1 MQHGGG
7 KRYSPGYPACPDLA
21 DNAKIFDLLGAE
33 QAIACSLTS
42 AFQIVPEQSTCAI
55 VAHHP
60 EAKYYNIKGL
70 VLK

>member
-1 MQHGGG
+1 MT
-7 KRYSPGYPACPDLA
+7 A
-21 DNAKIFDLLGAE
+21 
-33 QAIACSLTS
+33 LTS
-42 AFQIVPEQSTCAI
+42 ALQIVPEQSTCEI